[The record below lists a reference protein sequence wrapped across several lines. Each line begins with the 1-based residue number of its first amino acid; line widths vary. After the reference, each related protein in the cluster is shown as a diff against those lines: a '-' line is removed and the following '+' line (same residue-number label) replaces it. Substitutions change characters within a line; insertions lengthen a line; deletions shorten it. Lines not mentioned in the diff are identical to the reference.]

1 MRRIIHK
8 LLSGVKCIKMERM
21 RVARLC
27 LMVGN
32 GNFLLLKRPSDKYN
46 GDLWELPGGKLNEG
60 ELDWEL
66 ALRREVLEE
75 TGIETREGI
84 VCVFQSEE
92 TVMFKDRNIIYEERV
107 FREEI
112 GEEVRVVLSDEHT
125 DGVWVD
131 REKALGFD
139 LTLGARRFLKQEI
152 I

>member
-1 MRRIIHK
+1 
-8 LLSGVKCIKMERM
+8 MERM

-27 LMVGN
+27 FMVGN
-32 GNFLLLKRPSDKYN
+32 GSFLLLKRPSGKYN

-66 ALRREVLEE
+66 ALRREVAEE

-92 TVMFKDRNIIYEERV
+92 TVMFKDRKIIYEERI
-107 FREEI
+107 FR
-112 GEEVRVVLSDEHT
+112 GGTDGEVRVILSDEHK

-131 REKALGFD
+131 RERALRFD
-139 LTLGARRFLKQEI
+139 LTLGARRFLEQMREI
-152 I
+152 EMR